1 MEDHSF
7 DVVVCGGGLAGLTF
21 ARQLRLEVP
30 ELSIAIVEPQ
40 RRPLPE
46 ACHKVGES
54 SVELATHYFG
64 KFLELEEYF
73 TKEHLPKNGLR
84 FFSGPP
90 GTPVWQR
97 TEIGPSEFPIVPS
110 YQIDRGKLENDL
122 RAMLEADGVTLREGY
137 KVTDIHVNRDGGH
150 RVDAIVAAGGDGDA
164 ITLRAR
170 WVVDASGRRQ
180 LLQRKYDLRRPSR
193 QRASAAWFR
202 IGRRLKVRELVPA
215 SEERWHQRDVDD
227 TRWLSTVHLCGPGY
241 WVWLIPLSTGHT
253 SVGIV
258 TDHVH
263 HDFTD
268 YNKPE
273 RALDWLTKHEPWLRE
288 QLRDDEL
295 EDFLVLRDYSYSSAQ
310 VFSEDRWACV
320 GEAGLFADPLYS
332 PGSDLIAL
340 ANSLTCELIRRDVRD
355 GELDPERVGQYN
367 RIQISWCT
375 DTTRMLAD
383 NGVIFVHPEVF
394 AAKLWWDFFHYWT
407 FICPYFFA
415 RGYRLPSERLGPV
428 HDVGDRYI
436 VLNGRAQELFEQ
448 WAALM
453 EPAVPGGAR
462 RPFVPLPMFPSFLAD
477 QHITLQQN
485 RAPEEAAAKA
495 VADVPREEEL
505 LAEMLLRA
513 LRSLGPDKARVLAER
528 IDLASWDLPM
538 SAERLAVER
547 ADRKRRRQKLPEL
560 ARDLERALGK
570 PADVA
575 IPLESLLEGAGWRV
589 SSAAHRANGGEANLH
604 RLR

>member
-1 MEDHSF
+1 MDSESF

-30 ELSIAIVEPQ
+30 EVSIAVVEPS

-84 FFSGPP
+84 FFAGPP
-90 GTPVWQR
+90 GTPIWQR

-122 RAMLEADGVTLREGY
+122 RAINESNGIVIREGE
-137 KVTDIHVNRDGGH
+137 KVVDVHVDAEGGH
-150 RVDAIVAAGGDGDA
+150 RISIVPAEGGA
-164 ITLRAR
+164 MSNLHAK

-180 LLQRKYDLRRPSR
+180 ILQRKYDLRRPSR

-202 IGRRLKVRELVPA
+202 IGRRLKLRELVPA
-215 SEERWHQRDVDD
+215 SEERWHQRDTEDN
-227 TRWLSTVHLCGPGY
+227 RWLSTVHLCGPGY

-263 HDFTD
+263 HEFTD
-268 YNKPE
+268 YNKPA
-273 RALDWLTKHEPWLRE
+273 RALAWLEKHEPHLRAE
-288 QLRDDEL
+288 LRPDEL
-295 EDFLVLRDYSYSSAQ
+295 EDFLVLKDYSYSSAQ
-310 VFSEDRWACV
+310 VFSEERWACV
-320 GEAGLFADPLYS
+320 GEAGIFADPLYS

-355 GELDPERVGQYN
+355 RELEAERVRQYN
-367 RIQISWCT
+367 RIQISWCA

-383 NGVIFVHPEVF
+383 NGVIFTRAEVF

-415 RGYRLPSERLGPV
+415 RGYRLPTERLGPV
-428 HDVGDRYI
+428 HDIGERYI
-436 VLNGRAQELFEQ
+436 TLNSRAQELFER
-448 WAALM
+448 WAELLDD
-453 EPAVPGGAR
+453 ERPDDSR
-462 RPFVPLPMFPSFLAD
+462 RPFVPLPMFPSFLAA
-477 QHITLQQN
+477 QHIDLQSP
-485 RAPEEAAAKA
+485 RTPEEAAAK
-495 VADVPREEEL
+495 VEADIPREEEL
-505 LAEMLLRA
+505 LAEMVLRA
-513 LRSLGPDKARVLAER
+513 LRSVGPERAQILAER
-528 IDLASWDLPM
+528 VGLASWNLPI
-538 SAERLAVER
+538 SEERVAVEST
-547 ADRKRRRQKLPEL
+547 DRKQRRQRLPEL
-560 ARDLERALGK
+560 ARDLERAMGK
-570 PADVA
+570 PKDVP
-575 IPLESLLEGAGWRV
+575 IPLEALLRLAGWGP
-589 SSAAHRANGGEANLH
+589 SAAATEAAAAP
-604 RLR
+604 

>member
-1 MEDHSF
+1 METESF

-30 ELSIAIVEPQ
+30 EVSIAVVEPS

-64 KFLELEEYF
+64 KFLKLEEYF

-90 GTPVWQR
+90 GTPIEQR

-122 RAMLEADGVTLREGY
+122 RAINESNGIVIREGS
-137 KVTDIHVNRDGGH
+137 KVVDVHIDAQKGH
-150 RVDAIVAAGGDGDA
+150 RVSIVPAEGGSMS
-164 ITLRAR
+164 TLHAK

-180 LLQRKYDLRRPSR
+180 LLQRKYGLRRPSR

-215 SEERWHQRDVDD
+215 TEERWHQRDTDD
-227 TRWLSTVHLCGPGY
+227 NRWLSTVHLCGPGY
-241 WVWLIPLSTGHT
+241 WVWLIPLSTGYT

-263 HDFTD
+263 HQLTD

-273 RALDWLTKHEPWLRE
+273 RALAWLEKHEPALRAE
-288 QLRDDEL
+288 VRPDEL
-295 EDFLVLRDYSYSSAQ
+295 EDFLVLKDYSYSSEQ
-310 VFSEDRWACV
+310 VFSEERWTCI
-320 GEAGLFADPLYS
+320 GEAGIFADPLYS

-355 GELDPERVGQYN
+355 GELEAERVRQYN
-367 RIQISWCT
+367 RIQISWCA

-383 NGVIFVHPEVF
+383 NGVIFTRAEVF

-415 RGYRLPSERLGPV
+415 RGYGLPTERLGPV

-436 VLNGRAQELFEQ
+436 TLNSRAQELFER
-448 WAALM
+448 WAELLD
-453 EPAVPGGAR
+453 EEQPDDPR
-462 RPFVPLPMFPSFLAD
+462 RPFVPLPMFPSFLAA
-477 QHITLQQN
+477 QHIDLQTP
-485 RAPEEAAAKA
+485 RSPEEAAAK
-495 VADVPREEEL
+495 VAADIPREEEL
-505 LAEMLLRA
+505 LAEMVLRA
-513 LRSLGPDKARVLAER
+513 LRSVGPERAPVLAER
-528 IDLASWDLPM
+528 IGLASWNLPI
-538 SAERLAVER
+538 SEERIAVESV
-547 ADRKRRRQKLPEL
+547 DKKRRRQRLPEL
-560 ARDLERALGK
+560 ARDLERAMGK
-570 PADVA
+570 PKDVE
-575 IPLESLLEGAGWRV
+575 IPLEALLRLAGWGPGTTAV
-589 SSAAHRANGGEANLH
+589 EATAAP
-604 RLR
+604 